1 MVTQKPDP
9 TESSHESTSKVR
21 WVDIGK
27 GIGILQVVWY
37 HASGAAFQEPSI
49 GLPPEL
55 LLIRKFT
62 HSYNMPFFFFMAG
75 IFASRLLKKSPA
87 GLASTLGRRVVY
99 PYLLWSVLQAVWLTR
114 FGLDADRRAELI
126 RLLSEYVIVPH
137 YQFWFL
143 YVLFFFVCIYYIVG
157 RWRAGPWVLLL
168 VGLVLRL
175 LPLMTGIVIGGVQ
188 RVLFFYAAGAVIGPL
203 LVRREFGARP
213 RIAIG
218 LLGLLLIAEL
228 FNPDPSDLLAFVYA
242 IAGTVG
248 LVLLAHAIEMG
259 GGNAVLE
266 RIGRNSL
273 KIYLAHVIGICEAGA
288 ILKRL
293 RVTDPWIHV
302 TTGILAGLIFP
313 LALAIVAKWCNFSS
327 LFELKAGFNRQRSSV
342 SSAED
347 SGEALL
353 MPDSTIDVIPVNPDR
368 VDGSGHFGVDGCHP
382 A

>member
-1 MVTQKPDP
+1 
-9 TESSHESTSKVR
+9 
-21 WVDIGK
+21 
-27 GIGILQVVWY
+27 
-37 HASGAAFQEPSI
+37 
-49 GLPPEL
+49 
-55 LLIRKFT
+55 
-62 HSYNMPFFFFMAG
+62 
-75 IFASRLLKKSPA
+75 
-87 GLASTLGRRVVY
+87 
-99 PYLLWSVLQAVWLTR
+99 
-114 FGLDADRRAELI
+114 
-126 RLLSEYVIVPH
+126 VIVPH

-228 FNPDPSDLLAFVYA
+228 F
-242 IAGTVG
+242 
-248 LVLLAHAIEMG
+248 EMG